1 MTERTYLAIDLKS
14 FYASVECMERSL
26 DPMTTNLVVADASR
40 TEKTICLAVSP
51 SLKAYGIPGRARL
64 FEVVQRVK
72 EANLKRQ
79 RIAPGYRFTGA
90 SLSSVE
96 LANNP
101 GLAIDY
107 LIAPPRMAHY
117 MEHSTRIYSVYL
129 KHVAPDD
136 IHVYSIDEVLID
148 ATSYLKR
155 ENITAKDLA
164 MRIILDVLRT
174 TGITATAGIG
184 PNLYLAKIAMDIYA
198 KHVQPDENGV
208 RIAELDEMKYRQLMW
223 THRPLTDF
231 WRVGKGYEKK
241 LESIGLYTMGD
252 IARCS
257 LGAPADLYN
266 EDTLYDLFGVNAELL
281 IDHAWGW
288 EPCTIADIKAYKPE
302 ASSVGSGQ
310 VLECPYD
317 FVRTRLVVREMA
329 DQLALSLVESRLVT
343 RQIVLTVG
351 YDIENL
357 TDETRSKAYCGEV
370 KVDRYGRKIPKHA
383 HGTAN
388 LPRYTSSS
396 VQLMDAVTE
405 LFERIADKN
414 LLVRRLNLT
423 AGNVLTESAAQKEE
437 AVEQLD
443 LFSLSPASQE
453 KRAEE
458 EKKLVRERKR
468 QEAML
473 AIKRKYGKNAILKGM
488 NLQEGATAKD
498 RNGKIGGHKA

>member
-1 MTERTYLAIDLKS
+1 MI
-14 FYASVECMERSL
+14 L
-26 DPMTTNLVVADASR
+26 DVMQETGITATTGIGTNLYLCKVAMDIVA
-40 TEKTICLAVSP
+40 
-51 SLKAYGIPGRARL
+51 
-64 FEVVQRVK
+64 
-72 EANLKRQ
+72 
-79 RIAPGYRFTGA
+79 
-90 SLSSVE
+90 
-96 LANNP
+96 
-101 GLAIDY
+101 
-107 LIAPPRMAHY
+107 
-117 MEHSTRIYSVYL
+117 
-129 KHVAPDD
+129 KHVAPD
-136 IHVYSIDEVLID
+136 
-148 ATSYLKR
+148 A
-155 ENITAKDLA
+155 
-164 MRIILDVLRT
+164 
-174 TGITATAGIG
+174 
-184 PNLYLAKIAMDIYA
+184 
-198 KHVQPDENGV
+198 NGV
-208 RIAELDEMKYRQLMW
+208 RVAELDEMTYRKLLW
-223 THRPLTDF
+223 SHRPLTDF
-231 WRVGKGYEKK
+231 WRVGHGYRKK
-241 LESIGLYTMGD
+241 LEEAGLYTMGD

-257 LGAPADLYN
+257 IGEERDYYN
-266 EDTLYDLFGVNAELL
+266 EELLYKMFGINAELL

-357 TDETRSKAYCGEV
+357 TDKTRSKAYHGEV

-443 LFSLSPASQE
+443 LFSLSPTSQE
-453 KRAEE
+453 NERRREE
-458 EKKLVRERKR
+458 T
-468 QEAML
+468 
-473 AIKRKYGKNAILKGM
+473 GP
-488 NLQEGATAKD
+488 
-498 RNGKIGGHKA
+498 